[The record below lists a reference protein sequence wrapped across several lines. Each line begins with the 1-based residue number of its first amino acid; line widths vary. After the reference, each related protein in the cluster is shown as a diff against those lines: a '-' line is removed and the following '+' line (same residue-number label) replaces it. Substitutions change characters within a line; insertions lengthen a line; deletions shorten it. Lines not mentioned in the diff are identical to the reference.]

1 MTEAQHQANVFRWT
15 KQPKIRSKWP
25 ELALLFH
32 VKNETAEGAGR
43 VAADRIQGVKKG
55 VPDLCLPVARGP
67 YHGLWIEM
75 KNERGRVSDAQQ
87 WWVSRLTEQNYM
99 AAVCHGWEAAV
110 KLLEWYLEGAAE

>member
-1 MTEAQHQANVFRWT
+1 M
-15 KQPKIRSKWP
+15 
-25 ELALLFH
+25 LFH

>member
-1 MTEAQHQANVFRWT
+1 MFKWT
-15 KQPKIRSKWP
+15 RQQKIRGKWP

-32 VKNETAEGAGR
+32 IKNETAEGAGR

-75 KNERGRVSDAQQ
+75 KSERGRVGSAQT
-87 WWVSRLTEQNYM
+87 WWITHLNEQNNL
-99 AAVCHGWEAAV
+99 AVVCYGWQEAV
-110 KLLEWYLEGAAE
+110 KVLEWYMNGAV